1 MQRFHLRRRRRRVST
16 QGDYV
21 PPINEV
27 NFFLTHEAA
36 VQIHQALGEVDGRCL
51 NNEATLPLD
60 EVQTGLNEPIKQ
72 LDYLRDKVTKQIM
85 VLHETTEAKLT
96 ARWHQ

>member
-1 MQRFHLRRRRRRVST
+1 MST
-16 QGDYV
+16 PRDYV
-21 PPINEV
+21 PVINEV
-27 NFFLTHEAA
+27 TFFLTHEAA

-51 NNEATLPLD
+51 NNEATLSLD

-72 LDYLRDKVTKQIM
+72 LDYLQDKVTKQIM

-96 ARWHQ
+96 SRWHQ